1 MYDID
6 KRTAHYKFLKGRVGV
21 IRMRDLGDDTFNS
34 RKLVF
39 NSTAYTMFKVSL
51 DMYALEMTDED
62 EFCLQVSRDSGVT
75 WTTESC
81 IDDNA
86 DFQSN
91 VWYSPE
97 VEFKADIGEST
108 LMIRFSNTGSVL
120 LDKVDVYGWE
130 GFGSQS

>member
-1 MYDID
+1 MYDVD
-6 KRTAHYKFLKGRVGV
+6 KRTAHYKFLKGRIGV

-39 NSTAYTMFKVSL
+39 NSTTYTIFKVSL

-86 DFQSN
+86 DFESN

-97 VEFKADIGEST
+97 VEFKADLRETT

-120 LDKVDVYGWE
+120 LDKVDVFGWE
-130 GFGSQS
+130 GFGSRS